1 MFAQTVLGKIKREM
15 IEASQSVVKPVSPL
29 TEKVVRAAADV
40 LMLNVALLAGIF
52 ANALWT
58 AATDTSRPRMAVVL
72 SEQLSGYLS
81 TSLLVSLVGL
91 LTFHFSGFYT
101 RGRYY
106 RGRFKAAVVLQA
118 VAIVFLIAAF
128 ARFMAP
134 DLFFI
139 PRGALVI
146 SAVLAAVMIVGSRLG
161 SMIWKQLG
169 SLNGRST
176 AADSERPHHILVIG
190 GAGYVGSALLK
201 KLLRKGYRVRVL
213 DLFMFGDEPLQDVLG
228 HRNLEIIQADFRQVD
243 RVVEAMQGVDAVVHL
258 GAIVGD
264 PACAL
269 NEALTIEV
277 NLMATRMIAE
287 VAKASKISRFVFA
300 STCSVYGASDELLDE
315 RSRLNP
321 VSLYARSKI
330 ASEKVLMG
338 MRDNRFRPTILRFG
352 TVYGLSGRTRF
363 DLVVNLL
370 VAKAFVDGKITVFGA
385 DQWRPFVHVED
396 TALSIMHVLEAPIDV
411 VGNQVFNV
419 GSDAQNQTLGMIGDL
434 VKERV
439 PEAELIVSG
448 NDGDRRNYRVDFNKI
463 KNTLGYKPEWQ
474 LNDGVTQILK
484 AFHNGDVEDYQD
496 PRYSNVKFLSADE
509 AQQLVRVDN
518 DYLRSLI
525 DGKPDLPISAVV
537 GEPDVVVPR

>member
-1 MFAQTVLGKIKREM
+1 MV
-15 IEASQSVVKPVSPL
+15 
-29 TEKVVRAAADV
+29 ADLV
-40 LMLNVALLAGIF
+40 MLNVSLLAGIF
-52 ANALWT
+52 ANAVWT
-58 AATDTSRPRMAVVL
+58 AATDRTRGPMAQVL
-72 SEQLSGYLS
+72 SEQLNGYVN
-81 TSLLVSLVGL
+81 TGLLVSAVGL
-91 LTFHFSGFYT
+91 IVFHFSGFYS
-101 RGRYY
+101 RGRFY
-106 RGRFKAAVVLQA
+106 RGRFKAAIVLQA
-118 VAIVFLIAAF
+118 VAVTFLIATF

-134 DLFFI
+134 ETFFI

-146 SAVLAAVMIVGSRLG
+146 AAVVAAFVIVGSRLG

-169 SLNGRST
+169 VINGRSP
-176 AADSERPHHILVIG
+176 AIEKEKPHHILVIG

-213 DLFMFGDEPLQDVLG
+213 DLFLFGDEPLQDVLG
-228 HRNLEIIQADFRQVD
+228 HKNLEMIRADFRQVD
-243 RVVEAMQGVDAVVHL
+243 QVVEAMQGVDAVVHL

-338 MRDNRFRPTILRFG
+338 MRDARFRPTILRFG

-370 VAKAFVDGKITVFGA
+370 VAKAFVDGKITVFGP

-396 TALSIMHVLEAPIDV
+396 TALSIMHVLEAPLDV

-419 GSDAQNQTLGMIGDL
+419 GSDEQNQTLGMIGDL
-434 VKERV
+434 VKSRV
-439 PEAELIVSG
+439 PEAELICSAG
-448 NDGDRRNYRVDFNKI
+448 DGDRRNYRVDFSKI
-463 KNTLGYKPEWQ
+463 KNTLRYKPEWS
-474 LNDGVTQILK
+474 LDEGVTQILK

-525 DGKPDLPISAVV
+525 DGKPDLPFQAVV
-537 GEPDVVVPR
+537 GESDIVVPR

>member
-1 MFAQTVLGKIKREM
+1 MV
-15 IEASQSVVKPVSPL
+15 EASQSVPKTSSPGS
-29 TEKVVRAAADV
+29 EKLIRAIADAV
-40 LMLNVALLAGIF
+40 MLNFSLLAGIF
-52 ANALWT
+52 ANAVWT
-58 AATDTSRPRMAVVL
+58 AATDTTRPRMAEVL
-72 SEQLSGYLS
+72 SQRLNGYLN
-81 TSLLVSLVGL
+81 TGILITVVGL
-91 LTFHFSGFYT
+91 IVFHFSGFYT
-101 RGRYY
+101 RGRFY
-106 RGRFKAAVVLQA
+106 RGRFKAAIVLQA
-118 VAIVFLIAAF
+118 VAIVFLIATF
-128 ARFMAP
+128 ARMMAP
-134 DLFFI
+134 DTFFI
-139 PRGALVI
+139 PRGAIVT
-146 SAVLAAVMIVGSRLG
+146 SAVVAAFIILGSRLG
-161 SMIWKQLG
+161 SMVWKQLG
-169 SLNGRST
+169 VLNGRLP
-176 AADSERPHHILVIG
+176 AVANERPNHILVIG

-213 DLFMFGDEPLQDVLG
+213 DLFMFGDEPLKEVLG
-228 HRNLEIIQADFRQVD
+228 HKNLEIVRADFRQVD
-243 RVVEAMQGVDAVVHL
+243 QVVEAMQGVDAVVHL

-338 MRDNRFRPTILRFG
+338 MRDQRFRPTILRFG

-370 VAKAFVDGKITVFGA
+370 VAKAYVDRKITVFGA

-419 GSDAQNQTLGMIGDL
+419 GSDGQNQTLGMIGDL

-448 NDGDRRNYRVDFNKI
+448 TDGDRRNYRVDFSKI
-463 KNTLGYKPEWQ
+463 RNTLGYKPEWT

-525 DGKPDLPISAVV
+525 DGKPDVPLQAVV
-537 GEPDVVVPR
+537 GDAEVPAAPARSA